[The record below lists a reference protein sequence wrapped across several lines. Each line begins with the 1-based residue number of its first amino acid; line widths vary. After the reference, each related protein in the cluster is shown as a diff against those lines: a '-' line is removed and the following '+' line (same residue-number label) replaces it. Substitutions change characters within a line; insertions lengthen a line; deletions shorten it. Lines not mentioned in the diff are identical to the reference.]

1 MNAAGDAVRRAEARR
16 ARRCANPARPTRRL
30 GMHPANAMRP
40 RDERSGREPGTPL
53 VLVAAPT
60 RGGREAKPRTECDAQ
75 PSH

>member
-1 MNAAGDAVRRAEARR
+1 MSAAGGAKPSRGPKGAALRESGKADAPV
-16 ARRCANPARPTRRL
+16 
-30 GMHPANAMRP
+30 G
-40 RDERSGREPGTPL
+40 DSGSAQAREPGTPL